1 VGMEEAWR
9 RGRRSSGPPGR
20 HQGRLGLDLWD
31 TCQSGRLVLVVAAE
45 TLAGEILQDD
55 FLQTVVFLRA
65 TRRRAAGWG
74 SVILF
79 LERGEFDGGE
89 SFFLDQVDEVDR
101 FGLSLETS
109 AALWAGEDL
118 APVHGRITTPPRGR
132 NDSNVESQ
140 GTASGAVAA
149 FVSADSAGVS
159 TGWGSAGVSVVAV
172 VVAVGRHVSFGWMSA
187 RSTGDLW
194 LCDLFG
200 VVEVGR
206 MFGLLRRIL
215 RSQGS
220 YLYTSHR
227 PSLLGIL

>member
-1 VGMEEAWR
+1 M
-9 RGRRSSGPPGR
+9 
-20 HQGRLGLDLWD
+20 DL
-31 TCQSGRLVLVVAAE
+31 
-45 TLAGEILQDD
+45 
-55 FLQTVVFLRA
+55 
-65 TRRRAAGWG
+65 
-74 SVILF
+74 
-79 LERGEFDGGE
+79 
-89 SFFLDQVDEVDR
+89 
-101 FGLSLETS
+101 FGLSLETF

-118 APVHGRITTPPRGR
+118 APVHGRIKTPPRGR

-172 VVAVGRHVSFGWMSA
+172 VVVVGRHVSFGWMSA

-206 MFGLLRRIL
+206 MFGLLRSITPESRLLLVHFASSIAARHPVIKVAGKQSDSTELSETVSKQFRL
-215 RSQGS
+215 RSRRS
-220 YLYTSHR
+220 YSRAQST
-227 PSLLGIL
+227 